1 MGRVDNLA
9 FGWLDRTMSEHS
21 VVEARN
27 QLSALIDRAEAGER
41 VVITR
46 HGQPVVELRAVKAAK
61 APVTK
66 ADMDWLRARKL
77 TLLRADGPSLV
88 DTLIQMRDEDR
99 LLGPIED

>member
-1 MGRVDNLA
+1 
-9 FGWLDRTMSEHS
+9 MSEHS

-46 HGQPVVELRAVKAAK
+46 HGQPVVELRPVRAPKG
-61 APVTK
+61 PVTS
-66 ADMDWLRARKL
+66 ADMDWLQARMIP
-77 TLLRADGPSLV
+77 LLRTDGLGIV

-99 LLGPIED
+99 LPDPIED